1 MSKVLVTRSLL
12 EDIGD
17 AIRTKTGESGDLTLP
32 QMASAISEIQTI
44 STYEY
49 IKPEYFGLSYG
60 YIATNGGFFANTTKQ
75 ACVNLYFVEPNVE
88 YIFFVGSTVSNRLRA
103 HFYSGKTYADF
114 SSYLLNSNSNSQI
127 YQSTDNITGNYDLSG
142 DRLKERL
149 FYTPSSNGI
158 LFIGTS
164 FESVLAPTILL
175 KVNS

>member
-1 MSKVLVTRSLL
+1 
-12 EDIGD
+12 
-17 AIRTKTGESGDLTLP
+17 
-32 QMASAISEIQTI
+32 
-44 STYEY
+44 
-49 IKPEYFGLSYG
+49 
-60 YIATNGGFFANTTKQ
+60 
-75 ACVNLYFVEPNVE
+75 
-88 YIFFVGSTVSNRLRA
+88 
-103 HFYSGKTYADF
+103 
-114 SSYLLNSNSNSQI
+114 LLNSNSNSQI